1 MFKVSDNI
9 VEWNISPNGTCSDWK
24 FPESN
29 TGLQRLKLLMFR
41 LNLCLKHFPSCD
53 MFRLDFT

>member
-29 TGLQRLKLLMFR
+29 TGLQRLKMLMFR
-41 LNLCLKHFPSCD
+41 
-53 MFRLDFT
+53 